1 MIAAPRPNDHRN
13 PAILPNVF
21 GTENSDSRIAALKGG
36 WRTRFSPDLYTN
48 LIGIALDFTSP
59 PRPLDQAV
67 SNPSRSTDGNGGP
80 PIRLPT
86 GSDCGF
92 DPCYPSHPVR
102 LSSARSTKCQQ
113 GGKSAVFATVSVSV
127 FAIRRFRAPANI
139 APRRI
144 QANTSH
150 PALGFLPSPTPPLQ
164 KRDVCDVRFS
174 PDSDQIA
181 DIAALRIWASNRSC

>member
-67 SNPSRSTDGNGGP
+67 SNPSRTTGPDGALWFTEANCVREQSSRCIVGNKIGRITTAGAVTEFTIPSDGSGP
-80 PIRLPT
+80 HSITTGPDGALWFTEYYGNRVGRL
-86 GSDCGF
+86 
-92 DPCYPSHPVR
+92 V
-102 LSSARSTKCQQ
+102 
-113 GGKSAVFATVSVSV
+113 
-127 FAIRRFRAPANI
+127 
-139 APRRI
+139 
-144 QANTSH
+144 
-150 PALGFLPSPTPPLQ
+150 LP
-164 KRDVCDVRFS
+164 
-174 PDSDQIA
+174 
-181 DIAALRIWASNRSC
+181 

>member
-127 FAIRRFRAPANI
+127 FAFAAF
-139 APRRI
+139 
-144 QANTSH
+144 
-150 PALGFLPSPTPPLQ
+150 GPLQ
-164 KRDVCDVRFS
+164 TLRLAAYRPTLVIQHWAFS
-174 PDSDQIA
+174 LPR
-181 DIAALRIWASNRSC
+181 LRLYKSAMSATSAFPLIVTK